1 VTGIVPVTG
10 RRAVLGCALWLLAA
24 RSASALEWTGPIA
37 QGGFAQGG
45 FVSGRAAPG
54 TRLALDGIA
63 VRVGQRG
70 EFAFGFGRDARP
82 ESTLLVTPP
91 QGRTETRTLAVAK
104 RAWIEQHIS
113 GLPPAMVT
121 PPPETLE
128 RIGRE
133 RELVR
138 AARRHDTPEPLF
150 AAGFVWPAT
159 GRISGVFGSRRIL
172 NGEPRAPHLGLDIA
186 RPTGTPVRA
195 AAPGIVRLAEP
206 DLFFQGGT
214 IILDHG
220 HVVSSSYLHL
230 SRLDVRAG
238 QRVAQGEVIGAI
250 GATGRVT
257 GPHLHF
263 EIGWMG
269 IPLDPETALPPMPE
283 G

>member
-1 VTGIVPVTG
+1 MTG
-10 RRAVLGCALWLLAA
+10 RRVFLGCALCLLAA
-24 RSASALEWTGPIA
+24 RGARALDWTGPI
-37 QGGFAQGG
+37 AQGG

-54 TRLALDGIA
+54 ARLSLDGTA
-63 VRVGQRG
+63 VRVGPRG
-70 EFAFGFGRDARP
+70 EFAFGFGRDAKP
-82 ESTLLVTPP
+82 ESTLTVTSPA
-91 QGRTETRTLAVAK
+91 GRTETRKLAVT
-104 RAWIEQHIS
+104 RRSWIEQPIT
-113 GLPPAMVT
+113 GLPPGMVT

-133 RELVR
+133 RERVR

-150 AAGFVWPAT
+150 AAGFIWPAT

-172 NGEPRAPHLGLDIA
+172 NGEPRAPHLGVDVA
-186 RPTGTPVRA
+186 RPTGTPVSA
-195 AAPGIVRLAEP
+195 AAPGIVRLAEA
-206 DLFFQGGT
+206 DLYFQGGT

-220 HVVSSSYLHL
+220 HAVSSSYLHL
-230 SRLDVRAG
+230 SRLDVRPG

-269 IPLDPETALPPMPE
+269 IPVDPETALPPMPE
-283 G
+283 T